1 MAIEFENMALAGA
14 NGEAVDPRSSARKR
28 GGMRWRGYL
37 VSPSPVCPNQVGHG
51 QTLAAST
58 EGLCLRDRRQLKI

>member
-1 MAIEFENMALAGA
+1 MAIGFENMALAGA
-14 NGEAVDPRSSARKR
+14 DGMAVNPRSSARQR

-37 VSPSPVCPNQVGHG
+37 VIPSPACPNQVGQG

-58 EGLCLRDRRQLKI
+58 EGLGLRDRRQLKI